1 MFPTGLRRLVL
12 PDLVIFPQVAGE
24 GKSDDGEHEPHD
36 DLILETG
43 DEVEV
48 EDEGGRDEGAGG
60 AHGQDQDGGG
70 PEQLRGDDGD
80 DGDELDDIHDGADDE
95 CAGSDDVDDNDDD
108 AGPLDLHEDEGD
120 VEGDGADEV
129 PDHGQAGEHRDQHL
143 QRYITSS
150 KLE

>member
-1 MFPTGLRRLVL
+1 MFPTGPPRLVL

-24 GKSDDGEHEPHD
+24 GQSDDGEHEPHD

-48 EDEGGRDEGAGG
+48 EDEGGRNEGAGG

-70 PEQLRGDDGD
+70 PEQLRDHDGD
-80 DGDELDDIHDGADDE
+80 KLDDIYDYDDNE
-95 CAGSDDVDDNDDD
+95 GTRSDDLDDNDDV

-129 PDHGQAGEHRDQHL
+129 PDHGQAREDRCQHL
-143 QRYITSS
+143 
-150 KLE
+150 